1 MIEYDNNKQGRPHD
15 RKAGDRTIYPIHIYR
30 FLQNTRRWSLSA
42 GKNQRFV
49 RWRHHICIISFS
61 FFISLLWRHTF
72 YLYLLSFCMI
82 THMFPLSKVQV
93 HSISFSFFLYDS
105 RVLWSM
111 MIIPPS
117 SSKVFLLHVRI
128 YIYPLIFHNKQVY
141 ITVTNS
147 QVSDLLLA
155 SGSTT
160 FTDSIA
166 NGQTSPYR
174 PAV

>member
-1 MIEYDNNKQGRPHD
+1 MYIVSLLL
-15 RKAGDRTIYPIHIYR
+15 TLTSLFI
-30 FLQNTRRWSLSA
+30 LQIAYSILLIDT
-42 GKNQRFV
+42 QRYNSFISIKHQEHV

-105 RVLWSM
+105 RVFWSM
-111 MIIPPS
+111 MIVPPS